1 VSSAQEST
9 ASLRLDV
16 GARVASLG
24 ASALELT
31 DQEFDLLVALTARP
45 VVSREDLRR
54 AINLRGQSP
63 RRVDGI
69 LVRLRRVLGPHAIR
83 TVRGRGWMLQIAYE
97 VC

>member
-9 ASLRLDV
+9 ASLHLDV
-16 GARVASLG
+16 EARVASIG
-24 ASALELT
+24 ASRLNLT
-31 DQEFDLLVALTARP
+31 GQEFDLLVALTARP

-83 TVRGRGWMLQIAYE
+83 TVRGRGWMLQIDYE
-97 VC
+97 VH

>member
-1 VSSAQEST
+1 MSSAQEST
-9 ASLRLDV
+9 ASLHLDV
-16 GARVASLG
+16 EARVASIG
-24 ASALELT
+24 ASPLDLT

-69 LVRLRRVLGPHAIR
+69 LVQLRRVLGPHAIR
-83 TVRGRGWMLQIAYE
+83 TVRGRGWMLQIDY
-97 VC
+97 VVR